1 MQLILKHWVTSMI
14 KSVLVIFFCCLMLTC
29 ANAETQIIGDKS
41 KKEVITVR
49 VGEASAS
56 KQSLPIF
63 PGISNKTAGARNLSL
78 LKVIIP
84 PGASAE
90 AHIHKGHE
98 SAIYL
103 LQGRVETR
111 YGKHLEKSIINTA
124 GDFIFIPADVPH
136 QPFNLSSTE
145 PAIAIVARADGNE
158 QEHVILLP
166 KNK

>member
-1 MQLILKHWVTSMI
+1 MNKLVFILPI
-14 KSVLVIFFCCLMLTC
+14 FCLVLNY
-29 ANAETQIIGDKS
+29 AKAETQIIGDKS
-41 KKEVITVR
+41 KNEVITVR
-49 VGEASAS
+49 VGEASTS

-63 PGISNKTAGARNLSL
+63 PGISNKTAGARKLSL

-84 PGASAE
+84 PAASAE

-111 YGKHLEKSIINTA
+111 YGKNLEKSIINTA

-136 QPFNLSSTE
+136 QPFNISSTE

-158 QEHVILLP
+158 QEHVILLQ

>member
-1 MQLILKHWVTSMI
+1 MKRLYISIVFILITASHS
-14 KSVLVIFFCCLMLTC
+14 S
-29 ANAETQIIGDKS
+29 AETMVIGNKS
-41 KKEVITVR
+41 GMDVVTVR
-49 VGEASAS
+49 VNEASKS

-63 PGISNKTAGARNLSL
+63 PGVSTATTGAKGLSL

-90 AHIHKGHE
+90 PHIHKGHE

-103 LQGRVETR
+103 LQGKVETR
-111 YGKHLEKSIINTA
+111 YGKNLEKSIINEA

-136 QPFNLSSTE
+136 QPINLSSTE
-145 PAIAIVARADGNE
+145 AAIAIVARNDGEE
-158 QEHVILLP
+158 QEHVILMP